1 MVQRRAGGRRLE
13 APLVPDYASWLGR
26 FGRASAPSAENLQRF

>member
-13 APLVPDYASWLGR
+13 SPLVPDFARWLGR
-26 FGRASAPSAENLQRF
+26 FGRAPAPSAENIQRF